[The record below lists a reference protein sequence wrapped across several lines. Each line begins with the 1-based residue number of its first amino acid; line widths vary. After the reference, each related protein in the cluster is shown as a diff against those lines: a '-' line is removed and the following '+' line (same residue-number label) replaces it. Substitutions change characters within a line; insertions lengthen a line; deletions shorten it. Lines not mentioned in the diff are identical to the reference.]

1 MIKSKKYLAAKAN
14 ELVAAFAKQ
23 APANPNLEEVIK
35 QAQAELEARQIAPQN
50 IVEQLV
56 LDSYRICRLSHLKVN
71 DEAFQLLKEME
82 ALSRERSIL
91 PLFRYDPWT

>member
-35 QAQAELEARQIAPQN
+35 RAQTELEARQIAPQN

-71 DEAFQLLKEME
+71 DEAFQLLNDMV
-82 ALSRERSIL
+82 
-91 PLFRYDPWT
+91 

>member
-35 QAQAELEARQIAPQN
+35 QAQAELEARQ
-50 IVEQLV
+50 
-56 LDSYRICRLSHLKVN
+56 HLTPSFCENFFIK
-71 DEAFQLLKEME
+71 F
-82 ALSRERSIL
+82 I
-91 PLFRYDPWT
+91 